1 MIINK
6 KKERENTC
14 NKLEISNISRIEV
27 YRIFPSY
34 PRAICPGL
42 SLFPANP
49 SSNSPS
55 HHFIIH
61 IR

>member
-14 NKLEISNISRIEV
+14 NKLEISNREDRV